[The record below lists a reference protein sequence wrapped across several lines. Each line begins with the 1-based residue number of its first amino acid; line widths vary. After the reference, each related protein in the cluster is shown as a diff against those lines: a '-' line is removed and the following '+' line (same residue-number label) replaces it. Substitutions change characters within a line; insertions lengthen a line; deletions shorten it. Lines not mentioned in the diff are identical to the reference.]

1 MAVPQPALTDPLE
14 QLELSVVLP
23 CLDEAETITACVNK
37 ALQTLKE
44 NGILGEVIVA
54 DNGSTD
60 ESHGLARTAGAKVV
74 IIGVRGYGAAV
85 KAGVSAARGKY
96 VVMADADDSY
106 DFSHIPRFLDELR
119 KGSDLV
125 VGNRFKGG
133 IASDAMPPLHRYLGN
148 PVLSLVGRL
157 LFKSPCGDFH
167 CGMRGFTREGFE
179 KLQLRTTGMEFASEM
194 IVKASFA
201 GLTIT
206 EVPTTLSPDGR
217 SRRSHLRTWRDGW
230 RHLRFLFLYCP
241 RWLFLYPGLLLMI
254 LGLGAGALLL
264 PSARTIGQITFD
276 VHTLLYAA
284 MCVLLG
290 FQAVTFAIFTKVFAI
305 TEGLLPPDER
315 LNRLFKYINLE
326 VGLAVGA
333 LLVVAGTGL
342 TFHQLD
348 FWSSRHFGPLN
359 PSEVL
364 RAVIPAVLSITL
376 GVQVIF
382 NSFFLSV
389 LGLSRV

>member
-1 MAVPQPALTDPLE
+1 
-14 QLELSVVLP
+14 
-23 CLDEAETITACVNK
+23 
-37 ALQTLKE
+37 
-44 NGILGEVIVA
+44 
-54 DNGSTD
+54 
-60 ESHGLARTAGAKVV
+60 
-74 IIGVRGYGAAV
+74 
-85 KAGVSAARGKY
+85 
-96 VVMADADDSY
+96 
-106 DFSHIPRFLDELR
+106 
-119 KGSDLV
+119 
-125 VGNRFKGG
+125 
-133 IASDAMPPLHRYLGN
+133 
-148 PVLSLVGRL
+148 
-157 LFKSPCGDFH
+157 
-167 CGMRGFTREGFE
+167 MRGFTREGFE

-206 EVPTTLSPDGR
+206 EVPTSLSPDGR

-254 LGLGAGALLL
+254 LGSGIGALLL

-290 FQAVTFAIFTKVFAI
+290 FQAVTFAVFTKVFAI
-305 TEGLLPPDER
+305 TEGLLPPDAR
-315 LNRLFKYINLE
+315 LNTLFKYINLE
-326 VGLAVGA
+326 VGLTVGV
-333 LLVVAGTGL
+333 LLVASGTGL